1 MVNRDLR
8 TELKVKGEALAGL
21 CRKYDVDRLDVFGSG
36 ATDAWHPGESDLDF
50 IVAFRP
56 LPGSGLADR
65 YLGLADDL
73 ELLFGRPVDLLTEN
87 AIRNPYFRQ
96 SVEATRA
103 TVYAA

>member
-1 MVNRDLR
+1 MNRDLS
-8 TELKVKGEALAGL
+8 TELEDKRGALAAL
-21 CRKYDVDRLDVFGSG
+21 CHKYDVVRLDVFGSG
-36 ATDAWHPGESDLDF
+36 ATDAWRPGESDLDF

-56 LPGSGLADR
+56 LPGHGLANR
-65 YLGLADDL
+65 YLGLAEDL